1 MRRGGIGKK
10 HVFNPLQQISQGK
23 PNPGGLLA
31 DAGALAAGQIRK
43 TVLAGCAGDASIRP
57 PGLHMAGQAAAR

>member
-1 MRRGGIGKK
+1 M
-10 HVFNPLQQISQGK
+10 FNPLQQISQGK

-43 TVLAGCAGDASIRP
+43 TVLAGCAVDVSIRP
-57 PGLHMAGQAAAR
+57 PGLHMAGQAAA

>member
-1 MRRGGIGKK
+1 M
-10 HVFNPLQQISQGK
+10 FNPLQQISQGK

-43 TVLAGCAGDASIRP
+43 TVLAGCAVHVSIRP
-57 PGLHMAGQAAAR
+57 PGLHMAGQAAA

>member
-1 MRRGGIGKK
+1 M
-10 HVFNPLQQISQGK
+10 FNPLQQISQGK

-43 TVLAGCAGDASIRP
+43 TVLASCAVDLSISTS
-57 PGLHMAGQAAAR
+57 GAGMAGQAAAC